1 MGGGVFGRVT
11 YHFSLQLVL
20 KLLKV
25 ANSLHI
31 EVVLLLGLIELI
43 LHLLEVSSKSPSS
56 HPLAGDLKLCLR
68 SPPYYIS

>member
-31 EVVLLLGLIELI
+31 EVVLLLGHIELI
-43 LHLLEVSSKSPSS
+43 LHLLEVSSESPSS
-56 HPLAGDLKLCLR
+56 L
-68 SPPYYIS
+68 